1 MISKAHC
8 FSLRLSLCRLIYLWR
23 SEADIGPE
31 IKISTWETSRFET
44 SLLPDTLHT
53 PREAH
58 KCPYGIPC
66 LQAAKQ
72 SSVFLHVCVC
82 VYIFIFFFFFLCMYV
97 CLRLLRCGQLS
108 FQAVTTRIR
117 SSAAT
122 WLQRPSFL
130 HVSLREKQVLFQP
143 LIQTLSELPM
153 LHSPC
158 HSSILTKILPRKGSK
173 DQLTLDIRLWRNII
187 KVQH

>member
-1 MISKAHC
+1 MISKAHW

-82 VYIFIFFFFFLCMYV
+82 VYIYLFSFFFNVCMYV
-97 CLRLLRCGQLS
+97 WGFLG
-108 FQAVTTRIR
+108 VG
-117 SSAAT
+117 SSASRQSQPGYAHP
-122 WLQRPSFL
+122 LPHDCRD
-130 HVSLREKQVLFQP
+130 LRFSMSHWGRSKFY
-143 LIQTLSELPM
+143 S
-153 LHSPC
+153 SPWY
-158 HSSILTKILPRKGSK
+158 KP
-173 DQLTLDIRLWRNII
+173 
-187 KVQH
+187 